1 MSSWMQFATSPL
13 DVIHWTFNSSFHF
26 HRSSTNM
33 DVFSN
38 QSHPSSNLSL
48 PISPTSPPPDL
59 YYPLPT
65 IIIIACLF
73 VLFAGCVIFLAVG
86 CSPGGSWGV
95 DGDCSLGDGLSCG
108 HTLSSEPQLKFWKRL
123 GSMRQSFSTTPTFR
137 RPVQPRAAHC
147 RKHSGLAVQGGS
159 KRNDSHTYI
168 TIPSLL
174 QYATEI

>member
-1 MSSWMQFATSPL
+1 
-13 DVIHWTFNSSFHF
+13 
-26 HRSSTNM
+26 M

-48 PISPTSPPPDL
+48 PISPTSPPLDL

-65 IIIIACLF
+65 IIIIIACLF

-95 DGDCSLGDGLSCG
+95 DGDCGLGDGLSSG
-108 HTLSSEPQLKFWKRL
+108 HALSSEPQLKFWKRL
-123 GSMRQSFSTTPTFR
+123 GSMRQSFSSTPTFR
-137 RPVQPRAAHC
+137 RPVQPRAAQC
-147 RKHSGLAVQGGS
+147 RKQSVLAVPAGS

-168 TIPSLL
+168 AIPSLL